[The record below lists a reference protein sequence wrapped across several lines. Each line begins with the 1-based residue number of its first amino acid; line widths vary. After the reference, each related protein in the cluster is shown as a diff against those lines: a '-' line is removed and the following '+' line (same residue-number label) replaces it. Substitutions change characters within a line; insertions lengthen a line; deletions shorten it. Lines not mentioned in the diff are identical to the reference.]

1 MMTSNDTPSG
11 GSVTAFRRGSDATAG
26 QVVLVADGDQ
36 AVTDEIADALRD
48 GYVVRTAAGGEE
60 LLATLDDDLSVALLD
75 PTLPATGGALDR
87 LVADADCR
95 VAAVVTDSHDAV
107 DERFDGCV
115 RKPVSRSAL
124 RATVD
129 RLCRCVSYRDAL
141 DRYFDLARTLA
152 GLDEDDPQRD
162 RLAERL
168 DALEA
173 ELDETAAPLDSNDV
187 YDAALRE
194 Q

>member
-1 MMTSNDTPSG
+1 MTSNDTPQG

-26 QVVLVADGDQ
+26 QVVLVADDDP
-36 AVTDEIADALRD
+36 AVADEIADALQE
-48 GYVVRTAAGGEE
+48 GYVVRTVTAGEE
-60 LLATLDDDLSVALLD
+60 LLAALDEDLSVVLLD
-75 PTLPATGGALDR
+75 PRLPTTENALDR
-87 LVADADCR
+87 LAADVDCR
-95 VAAVVTDSHDAV
+95 VAALVPDGHDAV
-107 DERFDGCV
+107 DERFDGRV

-141 DRYFDLARTLA
+141 DRYFDLAQALA
-152 GLDEDDPQRD
+152 GLDEGDPQRE
-162 RLAERL
+162 RIAERL

-173 ELDETAAPLDSNDV
+173 ELDETGAPLDSGEV

-194 Q
+194 R